1 MSNLNNKIINKVYLY
16 EAKRTFGQIIFIVFL
31 LLFSLAVFLLIGSI
45 IKSILIE
52 QNTFD
57 FFEILSQ
64 NIEVIRKFLVDD
76 FFVFLAEIPKTLIFI
91 FLSFFILL
99 IYLIFRIVKNF
110 KKNKNKVKSIINFW
124 SKKI

>member
-1 MSNLNNKIINKVYLY
+1 MNNLNNKIINKVYSY
-16 EAKRTFGQIIFIVFL
+16 ETKRTFGQIIFIVFL
-31 LLFSLAVFLLIGSI
+31 SLFSLTAFLLIGSI

-57 FFEILSQ
+57 FFEILNQ
-64 NIEVIRKFLVDD
+64 NIEVIRKFLLDD
-76 FFVFLAEIPKTLIFI
+76 LFVFFAEMPKALIFI

-99 IYLIFRIVKNF
+99 IYIIFCIVKNF

-124 SKKI
+124 RKKI